1 MNLNTMSKI
10 HNLDSLDRELH
21 HLKKQV
27 RDLEKKL
34 EMNSHELKSNFGGMA
49 WNSLLGTMR
58 NQDIVSG
65 VADRL
70 LHSSKIQ
77 DNVYGII
84 DKLTNFIAT
93 IKSKFTK

>member
-1 MNLNTMSKI
+1 MSRI

-21 HLKKQV
+21 HLKKQA
-27 RDLEKKL
+27 RDIEKKL
-34 EMNSHELKSNFGGMA
+34 ELNSHELKENFGGMA

-65 VADRL
+65 VADRI

-84 DKLTNFIAT
+84 DKVSNFVAT
-93 IKSKFTK
+93 VKSKITKK